1 MWGEKSWIIWI
12 LKHIFAHWKVFMKT
26 GRAGR
31 SAAPVDTL
39 GLTPEVKLGECV
51 HACYYF
57 FPANSVSP

>member
-1 MWGEKSWIIWI
+1 
-12 LKHIFAHWKVFMKT
+12 MKT

-31 SAAPVDTL
+31 SAAPIDIL
-39 GLTPEVKLGECV
+39 GLTPEVNLGERF